1 MKNIKYLLTVAFAAV
16 TCSLSAQTITGF
28 GTGDGFTA
36 SPNGFTATPS
46 VGAYAIS
53 GTEGSDFF
61 GTLPATVTITSF
73 TTKKLQLTGTISA
86 NPGSAINIELFDTN
100 GDSAVYKGFW
110 SSFTLNT
117 ASTADLAYD
126 SFTGAFN
133 GDVTGFI
140 LSTAPGTATITI
152 SLDSLSAVSA
162 VAVPEPSTYASL
174 AGVAALGFVAYR
186 RRRVAA

>member
-46 VGAYAIS
+46 AGAYSIS

-61 GTLPATVTITSF
+61 ATLPATVSITSF
-73 TTKKLQLTGTISA
+73 ATKKLQLTGTMTA
-86 NPGSAINIELFDTN
+86 NPGSAVNIELFDDN

-110 SSFTLNT
+110 ASFTLST
-117 ASTADLAYD
+117 ASTGDLAYD
-126 SFTGAFN
+126 SFTGSFN
-133 GDVTGFI
+133 GNVTGFL

-152 SLDSLSAVSA
+152 SLDSLSAAPA
-162 VAVPEPSTYASL
+162 VIPEPSTYASL
-174 AGVAALGFVAYR
+174 AGIAVLGFVAYR

>member
-1 MKNIKYLLTVAFAAV
+1 MKNIKNLLTAAFVAV

-28 GTGDGFTA
+28 GTGDSFSA
-36 SPNGFTATPS
+36 SPNGFTATPGVS
-46 VGAYAIS
+46 AYAIS
-53 GTEGSDFF
+53 GTEGADFFASLPAAVSVSDF
-61 GTLPATVTITSF
+61 A
-73 TTKKLQLTGTISA
+73 TKKLELTGTITA
-86 NPGSAINIELFDTN
+86 NPGTAVNIELFDDN

-117 ASTADLAYD
+117 ASTADLAFD

-133 GDVTGFI
+133 GNITGFL

-152 SLDSLSAVSA
+152 SLDNLSAVSA
-162 VAVPEPSTYASL
+162 VVVPEPSTYASL
-174 AGVAALGFVAYR
+174 AGVVVLGFVAYR